1 MKCMWTAGVLALVVA
16 AVATTPAGAATGG
29 NADNA
34 TLCQKDGWKTL
45 YRDDGSTFA
54 SQGDCVSYGAK
65 GNTILAEPPNA
76 WKAACEQNFYS
87 SGTFSVS
94 HTDLITGLPLPP
106 PQYAYLCIP
115 ASLGAYDVVL
125 NQICIEYPD
134 LVFSEWRLLNGA
146 IGAAACVR
154 AGTA

>member
-1 MKCMWTAGVLALVVA
+1 MGHATARPSA
-16 AVATTPAGAATGG
+16 AEATRKAWIQAQAA
-29 NADNA
+29 
-34 TLCQKDGWKTL
+34 
-45 YRDDGSTFA
+45 
-54 SQGDCVSYGAK
+54 
-65 GNTILAEPPNA
+65 
-76 WKAACEQNFYS
+76 